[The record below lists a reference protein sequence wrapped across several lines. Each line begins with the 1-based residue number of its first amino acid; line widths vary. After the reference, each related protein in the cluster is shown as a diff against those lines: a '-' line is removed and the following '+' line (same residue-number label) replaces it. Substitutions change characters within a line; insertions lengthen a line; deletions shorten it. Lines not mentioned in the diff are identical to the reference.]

1 MESKKME
8 TVSPPVSPPRGM
20 WGVVLVDV
28 VIDIPEIPEEIH
40 NPPQTPPLG
49 PPPMSPQTTPSTLPP
64 PSAPPSRKAFLNQ
77 NKNELF
83 LLLNSQSDP
92 YTIFKPYGSIF
103 KIRVLLKI
111 LINGNRLF
119 SS

>member
-1 MESKKME
+1 MQSEKMETE

-20 WGVVLVDV
+20 RGVVLVDE
-28 VIDIPEIPEEIH
+28 VIDIPEIPEEKH
-40 NPPQTPPLG
+40 NPSQTPPPG

-83 LLLNSQSDP
+83 QLLNSKSDP

-103 KIRVLLKI
+103 IKTCFIK
-111 LINGNRLF
+111 NFN
-119 SS
+119 

>member
-1 MESKKME
+1 MKSEKMETE

-20 WGVVLVDV
+20 RGVVLVDE

-40 NPPQTPPLG
+40 NPPQTPPPG

-64 PSAPPSRKAFLNQ
+64 PSDHPSRKAF
-77 NKNELF
+77 
-83 LLLNSQSDP
+83 LLNSQSDP